1 MGQNWKRYLHSAHL
15 FREDLAN
22 LSKIGTGEGMH
33 TQPEREKILLF
44 WKTHG
49 LAATADAFQVSRA
62 TLFRWEK
69 NPTPQKRV
77 RHTQVRRVIP
87 PRIRAELLRLKLLHP
102 ELGKGQLQPLLARF
116 CSQGGIGIPSE
127 STVGRYLGDLRKEGV
142 LGKPVR
148 LRFHARTGKLVE
160 KPIERKVKLRR
171 NGYAPG
177 VPGDLLQVD
186 TVVTF
191 INGLRRYTVTAI
203 DLPSR
208 FSFAWSYTSLSSAT
222 STDFL
227 RKLTLA
233 APFQIHRIQTD
244 NGLEF
249 HGLFQEALLKSG
261 TTQFF
266 NRPRNP
272 KQNAFIERFNR
283 TIQEEFLY
291 RNTDSLAYDLPEHN
305 LRLMEYLIY
314 YNAERPHT
322 GLNKKTPLE
331 YLQLTP

>member
-1 MGQNWKRYLHSAHL
+1 M
-15 FREDLAN
+15 
-22 LSKIGTGEGMH
+22 
-33 TQPEREKILLF
+33 
-44 WKTHG
+44 
-49 LAATADAFQVSRA
+49 
-62 TLFRWEK
+62 
-69 NPTPQKRV
+69 
-77 RHTQVRRVIP
+77 
-87 PRIRAELLRLKLLHP
+87 LRLKLLHP

-116 CSQGGIGIPSE
+116 CVREGIGIPSE
-127 STVGRYLGDLRKEGV
+127 STVGRYLGDLQREGV
-142 LGKPVR
+142 LGKPV
-148 LRFHARTGKLVE
+148 
-160 KPIERKVKLRR
+160 KLRLSAATGR
-171 NGYAPG
+171 LIEKQIRYKPKTRRAGYQPG
-177 VPGDLLQVD
+177 IPGDLMQVD

-208 FSFAWSYTSLSSAT
+208 FSFAWSYPSLSSAT

-227 RKLTLA
+227 GKLRLA
-233 APFQIHRIQTD
+233 APFSISHIQTD

-249 HGLFQEALLKSG
+249 HGRFQAALEAAG
-261 TTQFF
+261 TVQFF

-305 LRLMEYLIY
+305 QKLMDYLIY

-331 YLQLTP
+331 YLQLTPQSQRGWTSTED